1 MADEYGYST
10 IVDLINQDSA
20 QRAAMPNAV
29 EKIQGG
35 LGRVRKNTMENTAM
49 ALKALE
55 VFAKLKGGGMGGF
68 GGGMGGGA

>member
-20 QRAAMPNAV
+20 QRAANPTAID
-29 EKIQGG
+29 KITGG
-35 LGRVRKNTMENTAM
+35 IARTRKNSMENAAM

-55 VFAKLKGGGMGGF
+55 VFAKIKGGGMGGM
-68 GGGMGGGA
+68 GGGM